1 MSNTQIGTTAALLLV
16 VVVLI
21 ASFETSRACLV
32 QQQQRQQTTKEKGEN
47 RGDDEHNAATA
58 SMICFHPGSSATAA
72 SAVEAEQVAHT
83 HHIFNNQQRMT
94 SDDGFVLFVDSNC
107 SASNRDPLLLLC
119 GAAAGK
125 RSTDHDTDLPCQC
138 PHQADIAAAAS
149 STKNN
154 YQQNQLMCANDSP
167 GNLEAAA
174 RLLLLVVHQNE
185 GAVESVAS
193 ASPNALLILCRFY
206 SRGNLMDLL
215 QRLLGR
221 NKNSLDSLITATTQQ
236 DGANALMLLLK
247 HSKSDKIAQ
256 AAELLIEKGVDVNHT
271 DREGMNALLVI
282 CSSYSQSTQ
291 SNEQA
296 QHQQTITIQ
305 LTQLL
310 IEKGIDVHHQDAYGA
325 NALIHLCHRRRNAII
340 NAIPSSSDDETT
352 IVQVIE
358 LLIEKGIDIHH
369 RDNDGKTAADYLNAA
384 GVEQSAFDVNHNLP
398 DISQFL
404 EMLTNNK
411 G

>member
-1 MSNTQIGTTAALLLV
+1 V
-16 VVVLI
+16 
-21 ASFETSRACLV
+21 
-32 QQQQRQQTTKEKGEN
+32 TKEKGGN
-47 RGDDEHNAATA
+47 RGDDENNVAAA

-72 SAVEAEQVAHT
+72 SAVEAQQVAHT

-94 SDDGFVLFVDSNC
+94 SEDGFVLFVDSNC

-119 GAAAGK
+119 GVAAAGR

-138 PHQADIAAAAS
+138 PHQDDIAATVS

-221 NKNSLDSLITATTQQ
+221 NKNSLDSLITATAQQ

-325 NALIHLCHRRRNAII
+325 NALIHLCRHRRNAII

-384 GVEQSAFDVNHNLP
+384 GVEQSTFDVNHNLP

>member
-1 MSNTQIGTTAALLLV
+1 MNK
-16 VVVLI
+16 
-21 ASFETSRACLV
+21 
-32 QQQQRQQTTKEKGEN
+32 TTKEKGGN

-154 YQQNQLMCANDSP
+154 FQQNQLMCANDSP

-221 NKNSLDSLITATTQQ
+221 NKNSLDSLITATAQQ

-305 LTQLL
+305 LTKLL

-325 NALIHLCHRRRNAII
+325 NALIHLCRRRRNAII

-398 DISQFL
+398 DILQFL